1 MDRIYEQLLAG
12 VPAYETFL
20 TAAEMDASSRA
31 LAEKYPDVVEVFSI
45 GKSREGHDLLCL
57 KIGGDQ
63 PRNGLMFGLP
73 HPNEPIGTMM
83 LEYLTENLAAS
94 RELREKLG
102 YNWYIVKAWDYDGY
116 LLNEGWIKGP
126 YTVTNYSRNFFR
138 PVSKQQVDWTFPIDY
153 KELHFHD
160 VMPEAEAMMKLIDR
174 VRPSFIYSLHNAGF
188 GGVYWY
194 FTRDIDKGLYESLYE
209 APRRQEIPIHFGEP
223 ESPAMKVFYPAVFEG
238 GGISEEY
245 DYLEQFGVE
254 DIAKVID
261 CGTCSDEYA
270 WNLCKTI
277 TFLTEMPYFYDRRID
292 DLSPSDILR
301 KDAVKQKIEAEKQMN
316 QRVRE
321 IVAVSRDEMNPA
333 NPFLMAVEA
342 FMKEQ
347 GDEAT
352 LKMVEEN
359 PDYAKLATQAEKFD
373 NLSVSRFYKLL
384 TIGMTARANEWEL
397 NRTDAADPNAAAR
410 REKLEKGLSLALKL
424 HAEQAALLEKELDYQ
439 VIPIQKL
446 VRIQLECGLK
456 VAEYLRDHPEAGR
469 A

>member
-1 MDRIYEQLLAG
+1 MDKLYEQLIAD

-83 LEYLTENLAAS
+83 LEYLTEKLASS
-94 RELREKLG
+94 RELRDRLG

-138 PVSKQQVDWTFPIDY
+138 PVAKQQVDWTFPIDY

-174 VRPSFIYSLHNAGF
+174 IRPSFIYSLHNAGF

-194 FTRDIDKGLYESLYE
+194 FTRDIDRELYESLYE
-209 APRRQEIPIHFGEP
+209 APRRQGVPIHFGEP

-245 DYLEQFGVE
+245 DYLEKFGIE
-254 DIAKVID
+254 NIPKAID

-270 WNLCKTI
+270 WKLCRTI

-292 DLSPSDILR
+292 DTSPSDILR
-301 KDAVKQKIEAEKQMN
+301 KDAVRQKILTGKEMHARLKKIIAM
-316 QRVRE
+316 
-321 IVAVSRDEMNPA
+321 SRDVMQPK
-333 NPFLMAVEA
+333 NPFLLAIES
-342 FMKEQ
+342 FMKEES
-347 GDEAT
+347 DDAT

-359 PDYAKLATQAEKFD
+359 PDYAKLATEAEKFD
-373 NLSVSRFYKLL
+373 NLFVSRFYTLL

-397 NRTDAADPNAAAR
+397 ARLDDNDAANAQR
-410 REKLEKGLSLALKL
+410 CEKLKAGLAEALSL
-424 HAEQAALLEKELDYQ
+424 HADQASQLEAALDYE

-456 VAEYLRDHPEAGR
+456 TAEYLRDHPQDTDV
-469 A
+469 

>member
-1 MDRIYEQLLAG
+1 MDAFYEQLLAN
-12 VPAYETFL
+12 VPDYREFL

-45 GKSREGHDLLCL
+45 GKSRDGHDLLCL

-83 LEYLTENLAAS
+83 LEYLTENLARSAA
-94 RELREKLG
+94 LREKLG

-126 YTVTNYSRNFFR
+126 YTITNYSRNFFR
-138 PVSKQQVDWTFPIDY
+138 PVPRQQVDWTFPIDY

-209 APRRQEIPIHFGEP
+209 APRRQGIPIHFGEP
-223 ESPAMKVFYPAVFEG
+223 ESPAMKVYYPAVFEG

-245 DYLEQFGVE
+245 DYLEKFGVQ
-254 DIAKVID
+254 DIAKVIES
-261 CGTCSDEYA
+261 GTCSDEYA
-270 WNLCKTI
+270 WNLCRTI

-292 DLSPSDILR
+292 DLAPSDILR
-301 KDAVKQKIEAEKQMN
+301 RDAVRQRIENERAMHARLKD
-316 QRVRE
+316 
-321 IVAVSRDEMNPA
+321 ILALSRDVMRGD
-333 NPFLMAVEA
+333 NPFLLAIDA
-342 FMKEQ
+342 FLKEES
-347 GDEAT
+347 DEAT
-352 LKMVEEN
+352 LKMIAEN
-359 PDYAKLATQAEKFD
+359 PDYAKPATGAEKFD
-373 NLSVSRFYKLL
+373 NLSVSRFYGLL
-384 TIGMTARANEWEL
+384 TIGMAARANEWEL
-397 NRTDAADPNAAAR
+397 AAAEPGDPR
-410 REKLEKGLSLALKL
+410 AAEKREKLTAGLEAARKL
-424 HAEQAALLEKELDYQ
+424 HAEQAAQLEDELDYE
-439 VIPIQKL
+439 VIPIRKL

-456 VAEYLRDHPEAGR
+456 VAEYLRDHPEIAK